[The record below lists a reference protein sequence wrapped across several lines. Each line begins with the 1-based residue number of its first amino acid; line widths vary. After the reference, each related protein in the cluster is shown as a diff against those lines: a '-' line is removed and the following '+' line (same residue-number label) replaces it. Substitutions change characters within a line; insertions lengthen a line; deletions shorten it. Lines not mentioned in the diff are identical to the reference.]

1 MVDDSVCDDGL
12 KQGFGD
18 DESQN
23 KTDKTVITKFLIIV
37 EYIEKSFSISSS

>member
-12 KQGFGD
+12 KQDYGD

-23 KTDKTVITKFLIIV
+23 KT
-37 EYIEKSFSISSS
+37 EKKLLLRSS

>member
-12 KQGFGD
+12 KQDYGD

-23 KTDKTVITKFLIIV
+23 KT
-37 EYIEKSFSISSS
+37 EKNCYYGIPDHF